1 MTAIVSD
8 NKINI
13 INPISQDTITVLDCT
28 PEDQVN
34 TIIKTAYDFNDWR
47 NLTLTKRCDNIDK
60 LRKIILKHQFEVR
73 DILKKE
79 TGKKDFDVFI
89 ELFGLMEHMK
99 ETSKIAKIALRPS
112 PRNAG
117 IMKNKKAYV
126 LYEPIG
132 VVGIISP
139 WNYPLTTPLTSVV
152 QALLAGNNVVLKP
165 SEHTPLS
172 TLYIKELWDK
182 YIGYNNAFNI
192 VVGDSKIGKM
202 LVNSDKID
210 MICFTGSTKVGKTIA
225 KTCAETLKPLILE
238 LGGKD
243 PLIVLRDADLKRAV
257 ESSLFA
263 GFSNAGQTCISVEDV
278 FVEEAVFDQY
288 LDIMTKRVK
297 SMSSGNED
305 TMEIG
310 SMIMEPN
317 CNKVKEYIDD
327 IVDKDQ
333 IINGQ
338 SIDHK
343 MYIAPTLVVNP
354 PDDSKLV
361 NQEIFG
367 PVICIRSFNTQDELL
382 KMVHKT
388 GYGLAGSIFGRNKKR
403 IKKLLKELKIGNV
416 SINDVFTHYGIAN
429 LPFGGEGLSGIGRLH
444 GYEGLR
450 ALCRT
455 KSVLENRFR
464 FLPDP
469 WWFGHSKGIE
479 HILNFF
485 LKYYYR
491 L

>member
-1 MTAIVSD
+1 MSAEFENNILIVRNPVDDSELSRFTVTDEPTFNSITSKVSSYSKWSELSLKKRCYHISRLRKAIVA
-8 NKINI
+8 N
-13 INPISQDTITVLDCT
+13 QDEL
-28 PEDQVN
+28 E
-34 TIIKTAYDFNDWR
+34 KT
-47 NLTLTKRCDNIDK
+47 
-60 LRKIILKHQFEVR
+60 LKS
-73 DILKKE
+73 E

-89 ELFGLMEHMK
+89 EVFTVLEHLKQMP
-99 ETSKIAKIALRPS
+99 KIAKKALKPS
-112 PRNAG
+112 YRNAG
-117 IMKNKKAYV
+117 IMKSKKAYV
-126 LYEPIG
+126 LYEPLG
-132 VVGIISP
+132 VCGVISP
-139 WNYPLTTPLTSVV
+139 WNYPLATPITSAVE
-152 QALLAGNNVVLKP
+152 ALLAGNSVVLKP

-172 TLYIKELWDK
+172 VLYIKELWNK
-182 YIGYNNAFNI
+182 YICYNNAFNI
-192 VVGDSKIGKM
+192 VVGDSKVGKM
-202 LVNSDKID
+202 LVSSDKID

-278 FVEEAVFDQY
+278 FVEETIFNQY
-288 LDIMTKRVK
+288 LDIMIRRVK

-305 TMEIG
+305 VMEIG

-327 IVDKDQ
+327 IADKNK
-333 IINGQ
+333 IITGH

-361 NQEIFG
+361 NQETFG
-367 PVICIRSFNTQDELL
+367 PVICIRSFSTQDELL

-403 IKKLLKELKIGNV
+403 IKKLLRELKIGNV
-416 SINDVFTHYGIAN
+416 SINDVFTHYGIAS
-429 LPFGGEGLSGIGRLH
+429 LPFGGEGLSGVGRLH

-450 ALCRT
+450 ALSRS

-469 WWFGHSKGIE
+469 WWYGHSKGVE
-479 HILNFF
+479 RILNFF

-491 L
+491 I